1 MKKLL
6 LLLIVIYQVSI
17 VNSSA
22 QVTLYIT
29 DFGAV
34 GDGATVNTLAI
45 QSAIDSCNEAG
56 GGEVVVP
63 TGTFLSGTIFLKS
76 NVLLNLTD
84 SALLKGSGNPNDYPE
99 IESQVHG
106 MADDYRKRSLIY
118 AENENHI
125 GITGEG
131 TLDGN
136 SLSTQFILNSSL
148 RPFGVRFISCVN
160 VRYENITMKNSPFW
174 MMHNLNCDT
183 LLISGLT
190 IINAGVGNNDGIN
203 ADGCRYV
210 RIHDCTVESFDD
222 AMVLKTTS
230 MSEMHDVEIYNCSF
244 SSLARVIKIGTE
256 TIGDISNVHIYDCIV
271 TEGGLGQPGEIGINI
286 ASIDGAHIDSVL
298 IENITVS
305 GVQVPI
311 VVRLGNSNRQ
321 YIDTLP
327 PLPTGSFENIWLKNI
342 SGEGLNNLPCHITG
356 IPDHSL
362 ENVHLENISFTVPG
376 GSAAIDSNYVV
387 PENIADRPEF
397 DLLGNTL
404 PSYGIYFRHV
414 NGLTLDSV
422 CIIPIQPDARAMIW
436 IDDVQN
442 LTAENVCEEIVED
455 VEEISAQNNL
465 KLIYDVQNNLLEVG
479 ITNPD
484 QRFWNGELSI
494 YGIDG
499 RLLLSEELNSSEAF
513 YTCAVFPFAWKFESV
528 KGNLRTGKVWIK
540 K

>member
-6 LLLIVIYQVSI
+6 LTFCLLPTACCLLSQAQVSL
-17 VNSSA
+17 S
-22 QVTLYIT
+22 IT

-34 GDGATVNTLAI
+34 NDGTTLNTTFI
-45 QSAIDSCNEAG
+45 QAAIDSCYNAG
-56 GGEVVVP
+56 GGEVHVP
-63 TGTFLSGTIFLKS
+63 AGGTFLSGTIFLKS
-76 NVLLNLTD
+76 NVLLNLAD
-84 SALLKGSGNPNDYPE
+84 GAILKGSGDPTQYPE

-125 GITGEG
+125 GIIGEG

-136 SLSTQFILNSSL
+136 SFASSFILNSSS

-160 VRYENITMKNSPFW
+160 VRYENIKMKNSPFW

-190 IINAGVGNNDGIN
+190 INNSGVGNNDGIN

-230 MSEMHDVEIYNCSF
+230 MSGLHDVEIWNCSF

-256 TIGDISNVHIYDCIV
+256 TIGDISNVHIHDCIV

-286 ASIDGAHIDSVL
+286 ASIDGSHVDSVV

-327 PLPTGSFENIWLKNI
+327 PLPAGSFENIWLRNI

-362 ENVHLENISFTVPG
+362 ENIHLENISFTVPG
-376 GSAAIDSNYVV
+376 GSAAVDSNYVV

-397 DLLGNTL
+397 DLFGNTL
-404 PSYGIYFRHV
+404 PAYGIYFRHV

-422 CIIPIQPDARAMIW
+422 CFTPLQSDARAMIW

-442 LTAENVCEEIVED
+442 MTFNDVCQPPVFGAIEDNSLQNV
-455 VEEISAQNNL
+455 L
-465 KLIYDVQNNLLEVG
+465 HLIYDSQNSLLE
-479 ITNPD
+479 IKNPERG
-484 QRFWNGELSI
+484 QLSI

-499 RLLLSEELNSSEAF
+499 KLIYLKNTDTENSLFNTSIL
-513 YTCAVFPFAWKFESV
+513 PFAWKFESV
-528 KGNLRTGKVWIK
+528 KGKLVTGKVWMK
-540 K
+540 Q

>member
-1 MKKLL
+1 MKKFL
-6 LLLIVIYQVSI
+6 LLLIINFQLTI
-17 VNSSA
+17 VNCPA

-34 GDGATVNTLAI
+34 GDGATINTLAI
-45 QSAIDSCNEAG
+45 QSAIDSCNAAG
-56 GGEVVVP
+56 GGEVVFP
-63 TGTFLSGTIFLKS
+63 TGTFISGTVFLKS
-76 NVLLNLTD
+76 NVLLNLSD
-84 SALLKGSGNPNDYPE
+84 SAILKGSSDPNQYPE

-125 GITGEG
+125 GIIGEG

-136 SLSTQFILNSSL
+136 SLSTQFILNSAL
-148 RPFGVRFISCVN
+148 RPFGVRFISCLN

-190 IINAGVGNNDGIN
+190 ISNSGVGNNDGIN

-230 MSEMHDVEIYNCSF
+230 MSELHDVEIYNCSF

-256 TIGDISNVHIYDCIV
+256 TIGDISNVHIHDCVV

-286 ASIDGAHIDSVL
+286 ASIDGSNIDSVL

-327 PLPTGSFENIWLKNI
+327 PLPAGSFENIWLRNI
-342 SGEGLNNLPCHITG
+342 SGTGLNNLPCHITG
-356 IPDHSL
+356 IPGHSL
-362 ENVHLENISFTVPG
+362 ENVHLENITITVPG
-376 GSAAIDSNYVV
+376 GSAPVDSTYLV

-404 PSYGIYFRHV
+404 PAYGIYFRHM

-422 CIIPIQPDARAMIW
+422 CIIPIQPDSRAMIW

-442 LTAENVCEEIVED
+442 LVYENVCEPIVED
-455 VEEISAQNNL
+455 INEISFQNELNV
-465 KLIYDVQNNLLEVG
+465 IYDMWNSLLEIKNREQG
-479 ITNPD
+479 K
-484 QRFWNGELSI
+484 LSI

-499 RLLLSEELNSSEAF
+499 RLLLSEEVNSSEAF
-513 YTCAVFPFAWKFESV
+513 YTCAAFPFAWMFESV
-528 KGNLRTGKVWIK
+528 KGNLRTGKIWIK
-540 K
+540 N

>member
-6 LLLIVIYQVSI
+6 LTLCLLPTAYCLLSQAQVSL
-17 VNSSA
+17 S
-22 QVTLYIT
+22 IT

-34 GDGATVNTLAI
+34 NDGTTLNTTAI
-45 QSAIDSCNEAG
+45 QNAIDSCFNAG
-56 GGEVVVP
+56 GGEVHFP
-63 TGTFLSGTIFLKS
+63 AGGTFLSGTIFLKS
-76 NVLLNLTD
+76 NVLLYLD
-84 SALLKGSGNPNDYPE
+84 SAAILKGSGNPAHYPE

-125 GITGEG
+125 GIIGQG
-131 TLDGN
+131 TIDGN

-160 VRYENITMKNSPFW
+160 VRYENIKMKNSPFW

-190 IINAGVGNNDGIN
+190 INNSGVGNNDGIN

-210 RIHDCTVESFDD
+210 RVHDCTVESFDD

-230 MSEMHDVEIYNCSF
+230 MSELHDVEVWNCSF

-256 TIGDISNVHIYDCIV
+256 TIGDISNVHIHDCAV
-271 TEGGLGQPGEIGINI
+271 TEGGLGQPGEIGINV

-305 GVQVPI
+305 GAQVPI
-311 VVRLGNSNRQ
+311 VVRLGDSNRQ
-321 YIDTLP
+321 YVDSLP
-327 PLPTGSFENIWLKNI
+327 PLPAGTFKNLVLRNI

-376 GSAAIDSNYVV
+376 GSAAVDSNYVV
-387 PENIADRPEF
+387 PENIEERPEM
-397 DLLGNTL
+397 DLFGNTL
-404 PSYGIYFRHV
+404 PAYGIYFRHV

-422 CIIPIQPDARAMIW
+422 CFTPLQSDARAMLW

-442 LTAENVCEEIVED
+442 MTLNDVCQPPVFGAIEDNALQNELQLVYDLQNSFVEI
-455 VEEISAQNNL
+455 
-465 KLIYDVQNNLLEVG
+465 K
-479 ITNPD
+479 NPD
-484 QRFWNGELSI
+484 TGNISI

-499 RLLLSEELNSSEAF
+499 RLILSKSIHTENTILNISAL
-513 YTCAVFPFAWKFESV
+513 PFAWKFEAEEGKLSS
-528 KGNLRTGKVWIK
+528 GKVWIK
-540 K
+540 Q